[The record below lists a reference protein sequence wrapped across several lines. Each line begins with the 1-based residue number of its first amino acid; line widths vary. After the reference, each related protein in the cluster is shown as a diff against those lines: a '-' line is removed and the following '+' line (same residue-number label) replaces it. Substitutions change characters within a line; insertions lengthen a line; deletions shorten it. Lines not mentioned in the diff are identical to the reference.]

1 MLSSVYKL
9 RKEKECWYSF
19 ADMLILTFIYMEMS
33 QERWRKNYKMEE
45 KSRRDGWETE
55 GTERGR
61 SHFCSLLSL
70 FVFELWLPYL
80 CIYVNCKSFWPA
92 LYGRW
97 WICCIQEIKD
107 PVVVRMHSPNR
118 TAWKWQQRIVFCLIC
133 ILEQPWVQEMRDE
146 HREHKA
152 PANYCHLWNTGA
164 WQTQRH
170 RNVKQREHGLSGR
183 FWDTWSVHTI
193 DLKGWTSPG
202 HGGLW
207 MQNLACTAWFSVRR
221 WMCGRT
227 CFQGKLQL
235 GPFIL
240 SLFIDKCHV
249 FILDRHASGCHKIA
263 A

>member
-1 MLSSVYKL
+1 MLSSVQKL
-9 RKEKECWYSF
+9 RKEKDCWYSF
-19 ADMLILTFIYMEMS
+19 ADLLILTFTCMQIS
-33 QERWRKNYKMEE
+33 QERGRKNYKDGGE
-45 KSRRDGWETE
+45 KQ
-55 GTERGR
+55 ERWPGKQGAR
-61 SHFCSLLSL
+61 SHFCSFLSF

-107 PVVVRMHSPNR
+107 PVITRMHSPNR

-133 ILEQPWVQEMRDE
+133 VLAHPWVLEMRDE

-152 PANYCHLWNTGA
+152 RANYCHLWHTGA

-170 RNVKQREHGLSGR
+170 RNVKQRERRLSGR
-183 FWDTWSVHTI
+183 FWDTWSVGTI
-193 DLKGWTSPG
+193 DVKGWAKPG

-207 MQNLACTAWFSVRR
+207 MQNLACTAWFSMRR
-221 WMCGRT
+221 WIRGRT
-227 CFQGKLQL
+227 CFQGKLKL

-240 SLFIDKCHV
+240 SLFIHKCHV
-249 FILDRHASGCHKIA
+249 FILLTDLPPDVIK
-263 A
+263 